1 MENKI
6 ELKEIFE
13 TILSITLFLH
23 QT

>member
-6 ELKEIFE
+6 ELKENFE